1 MGLKNNGFGSSIF
14 GFNERNAVA
23 GGIHRGRN
31 EVINS
36 DLAAAA
42 TTAAAAAS
50 VTSRINSAA
59 AALLRHLLH

>member
-1 MGLKNNGFGSSIF
+1 MGKKNNKFGSSIF

-31 EVINS
+31 EVNS

-42 TTAAAAAS
+42 TTAAAAS

>member
-31 EVINS
+31 EVNS